1 MVNALSES
9 PPALSQAALGRALG
23 LSPAAITKLKGQGMP
38 VHSVEAAQAWREQ
51 RQNVAARKPLPAGVS
66 VAPVRAP
73 VPPPAAEPIDAGDI
87 PDFQQSRARREAADA
102 DLAELKVRKE
112 RGLLIERAPVMAQF
126 AKQLSSVREA
136 LLNIPAR
143 LAPAVA
149 AESDIARCQTLI
161 DAELRAALAE
171 IVGGLE

>member
-1 MVNALSES
+1 MVNAPSES
-9 PPALSQAALGRALG
+9 PPMLSQAALGRALG

-51 RQNVAARKPLPAGVS
+51 RQNVAARKPLPAGV
-66 VAPVRAP
+66 VPAPARAP
-73 VPPPAAEPIDAGDI
+73 APPPAAEPIDAGV